1 MDWPGKAKVA
11 WGEKVAELW
20 EVGEAQGDQGL
31 LQARGAVC
39 TLLGWATPE
48 WAAGQEAWHR
58 KEQDALQAEAKEAQQ
73 QLRELGTYSAF
84 YKFFS
89 CKPNNAFGGSG
100 SVKVRNQTIPVH
112 GLCCA
117 IFCSYLSA
125 EEREGVWCP
134 LFDCLLRP
142 LQSAVV
148 MREATSR
155 QTEKWREMLRHV
167 ISAMLGH
174 VGHKKEK

>member
-1 MDWPGKAKVA
+1 MFHICLFFKNGQKGVFLSVQGKNIFF
-11 WGEKVAELW
+11 
-20 EVGEAQGDQGL
+20 L
-31 LQARGAVC
+31 LINLVF
-39 TLLGWATPE
+39 LEIL
-48 WAAGQEAWHR
+48 
-58 KEQDALQAEAKEAQQ
+58 
-73 QLRELGTYSAF
+73 ELGSYNHLAQHTKCSSFFFKITPPYYPIYLF
-84 YKFFS
+84 GFLHFFS
-89 CKPNNAFGGSG
+89 CKPNNAFSCPE

-174 VGHKKEK
+174 VGHKKE

>member
-1 MDWPGKAKVA
+1 M
-11 WGEKVAELW
+11 EL
-20 EVGEAQGDQGL
+20 GSYNHLAQHTKCCSFF
-31 LQARGAVC
+31 LQNHS
-39 TLLGWATPE
+39 TLLSNVP
-48 WAAGQEAWHR
+48 R
-58 KEQDALQAEAKEAQQ
+58 DALRAEAKEAQQ

-174 VGHKKEK
+174 VGHKKE